1 MITLADLTPRQRPI
15 AYARAQLDT
24 HGMLLR
30 GIWSRRGDLVFWSA
44 WLAAAAA
51 FVALAWAATQRYY
64 FPGDPWLAE
73 HIQDLDRF
81 AWAGPLFDTVNALG
95 DFNFIA
101 GLLLVTFVVLLLR
114 GLRFEALMIAG
125 AGLLHYVQLGI
136 RDVAQRPFSLDAPPW
151 FNESFDLRQWP
162 DARSFPS
169 GHVVGEVAVYGL
181 IFVFVGKA
189 IPFRPAVW
197 LVRVACLAQI
207 ALGGVG
213 RVYAGAHWP
222 SDVLGGFVL
231 AGLYL
236 AIVWR
241 AAGAVNR
248 VREVNAERALMEDAG
263 LSGAPA
269 PKPAAAT
276 VTRRYRIR
284 RGHAE
289 PISRAK

>member
-1 MITLADLTPRQRPI
+1 MRLARC
-15 AYARAQLDT
+15 
-24 HGMLLR
+24 
-30 GIWSRRGDLVFWSA
+30 RR
-44 WLAAAAA
+44 A
-51 FVALAWAATQRYY
+51 FVALAYAATQSYY
-64 FPGDPWLAE
+64 FRGDPWLAE

-81 AWAGPLFDTVNALG
+81 DWANPLFDAVNGFG

-136 RDVAQRPFSLDAPPW
+136 RDVVQRPFSLAAPPW
-151 FNESFDLRQWP
+151 ITENFDLRQWP
-162 DARSFPS
+162 DASSFPS

-181 IFVFVGKA
+181 IFVFAGRA
-189 IPFRPAVW
+189 IPWRPAVW
-197 LVRVACLAQI
+197 LVRVVCLAQI
-207 ALGGVG
+207 ALGGVA
-213 RVYAGAHWP
+213 RVYVGAHWP
-222 SDVLGGFVL
+222 SDVLGGLVL

-248 VREVNAERALMEDAG
+248 VRDVNAERALMQNAG
-263 LSGAPA
+263 LSGAAA
-269 PKPAAAT
+269 PKPPTPT
-276 VTRRYRIR
+276 VRRYRIR

-289 PISRAK
+289 PVSRTK